1 MQIQYRIVYYTVYV
15 PGASRGPRSSVMD
28 DIRKKCQEAGAQGAS
43 KAKLE
48 QIQEALGAIQRKL
61 MLLPNANFRNQI
73 LAELEVAKAAM
84 QSGNV
89 DEAANIVASA
99 LEKCN
104 RLAEAGDRIRGAL
117 QAAQA
122 QASRLPSPAKGAML
136 SVIRHAEDAVG
147 RASSEGELSEVADL
161 VMEAVQHGKTAENT
175 AAGSPEAVH
184 AASKLQEIAAKLAAV
199 GREQTAGMVQDM
211 LTANGFGGGT
221 PAEGVRQLKNKTRDA
236 FKLQKLDA
244 LERLMEELPF
254 MLAGMPGEG
263 MQAVAMAEM
272 RQILGVA
279 AQDPG
284 QALDMAQALKGRLDQ
299 AGKFRTVLQAKA
311 ERGEAMLGRMQGPAK
326 EAFAE
331 VLGAIGLA
339 VDGAESTES
348 LLGLDGQFMRALRLA
363 EQAGADTPEGRR
375 ALLALRGMA
384 RSLRPPDSPGDTLTL
399 SPGAGTQPLGPRQP
413 GTSPLGP
420 RPLPPRAPGGPVP
433 PSPGAHA
440 PEPDLESITVPSPG
454 AHEQKDL

>member
-1 MQIQYRIVYYTVYV
+1 MQIHYRIVYYTVYV
-15 PGASRGPRSSVMD
+15 PGASRGPRSSVID
-28 DIRKKCQEAGAQGAS
+28 DLRKKCQEAGAQGAS

-48 QIQEALGAIQRKL
+48 QIQDALGAIQRKL

-89 DEAANIVASA
+89 DEAANVVAAA
-99 LEKCN
+99 LDKCN
-104 RLAEAGDRIRGAL
+104 RLAEMGDRLRGAI
-117 QAAQA
+117 QTAQA
-122 QASRLPSPAKGAML
+122 QANRLPAPAKGAML

-147 RASSEGELSEVADL
+147 RANSEGELSEIADL
-161 VMEAVQHGKTAENT
+161 VMEAVQHAKPAEN
-175 AAGSPEAVH
+175 AAPGSPEAVH
-184 AASKLQEIAAKLAAV
+184 AASKLEEIAAKLSGV
-199 GREQTAGMVQDM
+199 GRDQQTMGMVQDM
-211 LTANGFGGGT
+211 LMANGFGGGT

-244 LERLMEELPF
+244 LESLMEELPF

-263 MQAVAMAEM
+263 MQAMAMAEM
-272 RQILGVA
+272 RQILGIA

-284 QALDMAQALKGRLDQ
+284 QALDMAQSLKGRLDQ
-299 AGKFRTVLQAKA
+299 TGKLRTMLQAKA
-311 ERGEAMLGRMQGPAK
+311 ERGEAILGRMKGPAK

-331 VLGAIGLA
+331 VLGALGLA
-339 VDGAESTES
+339 VDGAESNES

-384 RSLRPPDSPGDTLTL
+384 RNLRPPGSPGDTLSL

-413 GTSPLGP
+413 GTSPLGL
-420 RPLPPRAPGGPVP
+420 LPPRPPRGPVP
-433 PSPGAHA
+433 PSPGAQV
-440 PEPDLESITVPSPG
+440 PEPDLEAISVPSPG
-454 AHEQKDL
+454 AHEEKDL